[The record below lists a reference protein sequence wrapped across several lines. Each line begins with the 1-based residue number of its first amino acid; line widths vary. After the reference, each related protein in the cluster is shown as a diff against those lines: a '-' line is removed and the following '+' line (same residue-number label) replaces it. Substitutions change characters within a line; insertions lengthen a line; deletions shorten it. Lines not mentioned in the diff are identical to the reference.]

1 MVQRLAVTLST
12 TSAEPE
18 IIATQRRSPQ
28 TVVNAPHA
36 AGLARFFDMGGIHQS
51 DSAALGRLISRQVG
65 FLKQTPAKLV
75 EPLLAFAQAFEQGHI
90 RKLSQTRLPRSDYCL
105 AERITAGQEDEERPQ
120 AVLLGLVLA

>member
-18 IIATQRRSPQ
+18 IVATQRRPTQ

-36 AGLARFFDMGGIHQS
+36 AGFARFFDMGGIHQS
-51 DSAALGRLISRQVG
+51 YAAAMGWLISRQVC

-90 RKLSQTRLPRSDYCL
+90 RKLSQMRLSRSHSCL
-105 AERITAGQEDEERPQ
+105 ATRITAG
-120 AVLLGLVLA
+120 